1 MGKITIEEL
10 DQSLV
15 DKINSSADSTELE
28 RMNEEISTNKTTI
41 SQQGKDIVA
50 IQKELGTN
58 KGNII
63 NNTIEIF
70 NLY

>member
-41 SQQGKDIVA
+41 SQQGKDIAA